1 MYTPEVLEL
10 LQHLDLVALL
20 CAASLVRPPRPLL
33 RVRRLGFLSLQKL
46 SSIFQVSFEFAPQAV
61 LGKWEA
67 EQHTRWGN
75 REGRGGAGGGTHLL
89 LVLVIWPLTTHPF
102 RDGGRENEQR
112 VGCWRFRVW
121 TGGGGCFVFLDAVSL
136 SLSLVVA
143 SG

>member
-67 EQHTRWGN
+67 EQHTRWEN
-75 REGRGGAGGGTHLL
+75 REGRGGAGGGDS
-89 LVLVIWPLTTHPF
+89 LVACLSYL
-102 RDGGRENEQR
+102 
-112 VGCWRFRVW
+112 
-121 TGGGGCFVFLDAVSL
+121 AVDHASL
-136 SLSLVVA
+136 SRRRTRKRAESWLLAV
-143 SG
+143 